1 MTQEYENGFNNS
13 TSGELEFF
21 KRADKIYAGS
31 YIFLSGISQI
41 SKQSSSLNLQ

>member
-13 TSGELEFF
+13 TSGELECF